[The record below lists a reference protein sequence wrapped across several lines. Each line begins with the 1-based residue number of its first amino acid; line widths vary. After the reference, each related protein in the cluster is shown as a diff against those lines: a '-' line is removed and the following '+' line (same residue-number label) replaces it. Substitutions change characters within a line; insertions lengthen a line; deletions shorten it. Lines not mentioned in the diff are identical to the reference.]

1 MSFLDNPI
9 FICGHRK
16 SGTTM
21 LINLFDGAKDAVVFP
36 DDSGFFYMYYPTYES
51 SKYTDSEK
59 VMRLAERIVKIHLS
73 EKIEEAKCDDNTKK
87 ILYENQNIF
96 YNKVKSFNQKDF
108 HTEDILKHFI
118 QSFHESFYPDNVPK
132 VWIEKTTSTEIYA
145 VEIVKW
151 YPNAKFIHILRDP
164 RDNWSSLKSG
174 WDKKYQDYNDSV
186 DRLKHSM
193 IERGLL
199 GFEMAIYNEK
209 IIGKERYKVVKY
221 EDFVQDSERYMQEFA
236 EFVGIEYNDN
246 LLKPTTFGMQWEG
259 NNFEGIKNIKPSAIN
274 VNKWKNRISDEDAA
288 LMEFYF
294 KDVMNHFNYELFFTD
309 EQRQKASIEHYKWY
323 NFSTPYKVD

>member
-1 MSFLDNPI
+1 MNYLDNPV

-51 SKYTDSEK
+51 SKYTDKEK
-59 VMRLAERIVKIHLS
+59 IYRLADRIIKTHLD
-73 EKIEEAKCDDNTKK
+73 EKIDEAKCDKSIKEELHKK
-87 ILYENQNIF
+87 QEIF
-96 YNKVKSFNQKDF
+96 YNKMISFNQKDF
-108 HTEDILKHFI
+108 HTKDILKYFI
-118 QSFHESFYPDNVPK
+118 KSFKESFYTDSMPK
-132 VWIEKTTSTEIYA
+132 VWIEKTTSSEIYA
-145 VEIVKW
+145 TEIAKW

-164 RDNWSSLKSG
+164 RDNWASLQSG
-174 WDKKYQDYNDSV
+174 WDKKYQYCNDSI

-199 GFEMAIYNEK
+199 GFEMARYNEE
-209 IIGKERYKVVKY
+209 ILGKDKYKVVRY
-221 EDFVQDSERYMQEFA
+221 EDFTRNSEMYMKEFA
-236 EFVGIEYNDN
+236 DFIGIDFNDN
-246 LLKPTTFGMQWEG
+246 LLRPTTFGIEWEG
-259 NNFEGIKNIKPSAIN
+259 NNFDGIKITKPSSIN
-274 VNKWKNRISDEDAA
+274 VNKWKKRITDEDAA

-294 KDVMNHFNYELFFTD
+294 KDVMKYFNYELYFSS
-309 EQRQKASIEHYKWY
+309 EERQKAAIEHYKWY